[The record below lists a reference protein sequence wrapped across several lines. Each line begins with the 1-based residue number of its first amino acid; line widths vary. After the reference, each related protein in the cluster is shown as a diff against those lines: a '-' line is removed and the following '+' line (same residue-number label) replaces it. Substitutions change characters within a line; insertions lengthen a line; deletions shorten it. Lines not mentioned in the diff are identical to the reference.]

1 MTINNKL
8 KYLFLDSLSNITLKK
23 LIFLWLF
30 YALSIS
36 LASILFG
43 YLLNV
48 KINIY
53 DEEFNIIFKNISF
66 SNGDLIYNLYYNNE
80 YFTEFK
86 NIKFYLQKT
95 PAIPYLIYYIS
106 LISKNFFLII
116 IVKNLI
122 VYSLY
127 FFISFASLKSLNHNF
142 LSFILLLLI
151 PIIIPY
157 NFIVSLNFVYEDSL
171 IALIVPCIY
180 LLAVSNYKNKFV
192 VLGFLCFVLYFVK
205 TSVVFIIIIISL
217 LIVIYEKKI
226 FLKYIP
232 LIFSLLAI
240 IIWGMYGLVKTDRFS
255 FMSTSS
261 SINSYVMSFAYN
273 ENFHKYYPYKSTDLI
288 PIDQEIPNN
297 INTEWELY
305 DHYKEKNLKYLNKN
319 YKRYLEDTFIKLK
332 FIFFGIKRDS
342 SFPDEFGN
350 YNNRVRISQIISKFI
365 INFCLILILYKT
377 ISSFKNLIRDKKN
390 IYFIAIVIFGLFPHV
405 IVWATSKHLVPT
417 INICLIYLLLS
428 VNLRKHLTR

>member
-1 MTINNKL
+1 MNTL
-8 KYLFLDSLSNITLKK
+8 LSL
-23 LIFLWLF
+23 
-30 YALSIS
+30 
-36 LASILFG
+36 
-43 YLLNV
+43 
-48 KINIY
+48 
-53 DEEFNIIFKNISF
+53 
-66 SNGDLIYNLYYNNE
+66 
-80 YFTEFK
+80 K

-95 PAIPYLIYYIS
+95 PVIPYLIYYIS
-106 LISKNFFLII
+106 LISKNFLII

-205 TSVVFIIIIISL
+205 TSVIFIIIIIPL

-240 IIWGMYGLVKTDRFS
+240 IIWGM
-255 FMSTSS
+255 
-261 SINSYVMSFAYN
+261 
-273 ENFHKYYPYKSTDLI
+273 
-288 PIDQEIPNN
+288 
-297 INTEWELY
+297 
-305 DHYKEKNLKYLNKN
+305 
-319 YKRYLEDTFIKLK
+319 
-332 FIFFGIKRDS
+332 
-342 SFPDEFGN
+342 
-350 YNNRVRISQIISKFI
+350 
-365 INFCLILILYKT
+365 
-377 ISSFKNLIRDKKN
+377 
-390 IYFIAIVIFGLFPHV
+390 
-405 IVWATSKHLVPT
+405 
-417 INICLIYLLLS
+417 
-428 VNLRKHLTR
+428 

>member
-1 MTINNKL
+1 ML
-8 KYLFLDSLSNITLKK
+8 NI
-23 LIFLWLF
+23 
-30 YALSIS
+30 
-36 LASILFG
+36 
-43 YLLNV
+43 

-95 PAIPYLIYYIS
+95 PAIPFLIYYIS
-106 LISKNFFLII
+106 LISKNFFFII

-127 FFISFASLKSLNHNF
+127 FFISFTSLKSLNQNF
-142 LSFILLLLI
+142 LNFILLLLI

-180 LLAVSNYKNKFV
+180 LLALSNYKNKFV
-192 VLGFLCFVLYFVK
+192 VLGLLCFLLYFVK
-205 TSVVFIIIIISL
+205 TSIIFIIIIFPL
-217 LIVIYEKKI
+217 LILIYEKKT
-226 FLKYIP
+226 FLKFIP
-232 LIFSLLAI
+232 LGFSLLAI
-240 IIWGMYGLVKTDRFS
+240 IVWGMYGLIKTDRFS

-288 PIDQEIPNN
+288 PIDQEIPNYV
-297 INTEWELY
+297 NTEWELY
-305 DHYKEKNLKYLNKN
+305 DHYKEKNLNYLNEN

-342 SFPDEFGN
+342 ALPDKFGN
-350 YNNRVRISQIISKFI
+350 YDNRVRISQIISKLI
-365 INFCLILILYKT
+365 INCCLILIIYKT
-377 ISSFKNLIRDKKN
+377 ISNFKNLIRDKKN
-390 IYFIAIVIFGLFPHV
+390 VYFIAIVIFGLFPHV
-405 IVWATSKHLVPT
+405 LVWATSKHLVPI
-417 INICLIYLLLS
+417 INLCLIYLLLNY
-428 VNLRKHLTR
+428 NLRNHLTR